1 MHGLIPKLKARMTKR
16 IVVVVRIFRDLE
28 AQKIDSIFE
37 LACGLVYGLLV
48 EKSTPYLPGT
58 QEILHR

>member
-16 IVVVVRIFRDLE
+16 IVVVVVRIFRDLE

-37 LACGLVYGLLV
+37 LACGLVYRIRLA
-48 EKSTPYLPGT
+48 S
-58 QEILHR
+58 